1 MAGDAIVGGG
11 GERSCVAA
19 AQEEKANS
27 GEAEEERVHGD
38 DVVDDLR
45 VGSGESDEDG
55 PDALQGDGNDRDARA
70 GMNPGDAAKED
81 TVFSHGEIDA
91 RCGEDGL
98 AEKAEGGKGDARGD
112 KRGAAWTE
120 CATHHDR
127 SRSSGPSEPHRTE
140 RADVNK
146 IHGSVDGDDAE
157 NAEDEPARESL
168 ARVANFPAEKAGGL
182 PAAVGEEDGSHRGT
196 EGEGEIERRRL
207 VEKRVKG
214 NLRGAA
220 AEKTEEFEHADG
232 GDRDERHGGLHAAAG
247 TDAEAIDRSEKRQ
260 GRGGDERIVD
270 GPLREFEEI
279 ARERDG
285 DGGHATSL
293 NDEKQHPAVKK
304 CDAGMERFA
313 KISVLA
319 ADHGQPRGQ
328 FGVNEAAKE
337 RDEAAGNPHRQD
349 EEACVDAF
357 GDEIRIDENSRTD
370 DAAHHCHGGAEK
382 AEMARKPAA
391 G

>member
-11 GERSCVAA
+11 GERMVGA
-19 AQEEKANS
+19 AQAKEANG

-55 PDALQGDGNDRDARA
+55 PDALQGNGNDRDARA

-91 RCGEDGL
+91 WGGEDGL
-98 AEKAEGGKGDARGD
+98 AKKAKGGKGDARGD
-112 KRGAAWTE
+112 ERAAAWTE
-120 CATHHDR
+120 CAAHHDR
-127 SRSSGPSEPHRTE
+127 GRSGGTSESHGTE

-146 IHGSVDGDDAE
+146 IHGSVDGDDAK
-157 NAEDEPARESL
+157 NAEDESARESL
-168 ARVANFPAEKAGGL
+168 ARVADFAAEKAGGL
-182 PAAVGEEDGSHRGT
+182 PAAVGEENRSHRGT
-196 EGEGEIERRRL
+196 EGEGEVERRRL

-220 AEKTEEFEHADG
+220 AEKTEEFEHADS

-285 DGGHATSL
+285 EKKKPTSL

-328 FGVNEAAKE
+328 FGVNEATKE
-337 RDEAAGNPHRQD
+337 CDEAARDPHRQD
-349 EEACVDAF
+349 EEGGVDAF

-370 DAAHHCHGGAEK
+370 DAAHDGHSGAEK
-382 AEMARKPAA
+382 AEVAREPAT